1 MKSPTRLLTLLTL
14 VLCCFGMV
22 RAQHSPGMVPGGGA
36 PDNPAKAVIKGLV
49 VDADTEAPL
58 EFATVT
64 VFNQKDSSLVNGGI
78 TDDKGQF
85 FIEVKPGTY
94 RVSVEFL
101 AYQPLVIDNIVLSR
115 ENPVADLG
123 KIRLVP
129 DAETL
134 TQVEVVAEKSQM
146 QLSLDKRIF
155 NVGKDLSNAGGTAE
169 DILDNVPSV
178 TVDID
183 GNVSLRGSAN
193 VRILVD
199 GKPSSLVGI
208 SGTNGLK
215 QLPANMIDRIEVVT
229 NPSAKYEAEGMA
241 GIINIVLKKQNR
253 QGFNGSFDLTGGIPE
268 SYGATAN
275 LNYRRDRFN
284 FFVNYGINKRNRIG
298 GGNQYTEF
306 FSNDT
311 TFITRQDRDN
321 DRGGLSNNIRFGAD
335 YYFNPKNILT
345 TAFSYRTGKDDN
357 FASLNYYDY
366 LFDLNNPIGSTYR
379 TDNEKEDDSNLEYN
393 LTYRKSF
400 EEKGREFV
408 LDVQY
413 DDRQETERSDFL
425 EQYYDENG
433 VLLSGTEL
441 MQRSR
446 NEEGQNQ
453 LRITADYTHPLGKD
467 GKFEAG
473 MLASFREIN
482 NDYLV
487 EEFRDSDWEVMTN
500 LSNNFIYNEDIQAAY
515 AILGNKSGKLSYQA
529 GLRMERSKVLTELV
543 TSNEINDRSY
553 VNFFP
558 SAHIAY
564 EMADQN
570 SFQLSY
576 SRRVR
581 RPRFWDL
588 NPFFTFS
595 DSRNQWSGNPNLDPE
610 FTDSYEIGHL
620 KYWEKG
626 SLSSSI
632 YYRHT
637 TDVIERIRTFDNE
650 GISYTRPENLS
661 NQDDYGL
668 EFNWSYDP
676 LKTLRLNGNFNFFRS
691 ITEGTFEDQDF
702 SADTYSWFTRFTSKL
717 TLWKELDV
725 QTTFNYRAPRETTQG
740 RAKAMYHL
748 DLGMSRDILKKKG
761 TLTLSVRDLFNTRKR
776 RYITEGD
783 NFYTEGEF
791 QWHSR
796 QIRLS
801 FNYRIN
807 QKKQRQRGGRNGGD
821 FEGGDMEF

>member
-1 MKSPTRLLTLLTL
+1 MKSPIRLFLIVFSLFLIHA
-14 VLCCFGMV
+14 VH
-22 RAQHSPGMVPGGGA
+22 AQHGPAMAPGGGA
-36 PDNPAKAVIKGLV
+36 PANPAKAVIKGQV
-49 VDADTEAPL
+49 FDSETEMPL

-64 VFNQKDSSLVNGGI
+64 VFNQKDSSLATGGI
-78 TDDKGQF
+78 TDEKGMF
-85 FIEVKPGTY
+85 FLEVKPGAY
-94 RVSVEFL
+94 WVSIEFI
-101 AYQPLVIDNIVLSR
+101 AYKPKVFSNIVLTKDQ
-115 ENPVADLG
+115 PMADLG
-123 KIRLVP
+123 KILMEP

-134 TQVEVVAEKSQM
+134 TEVEVVAEKSQM
-146 QLSLDKRIF
+146 MLSLDKRVF
-155 NVGKDLSNAGGTAE
+155 NVGKDLSNAGGSAE

-183 GNVSLRGSAN
+183 GNVSLRGSGN
-193 VRILVD
+193 VRILID
-199 GKPSSLVGI
+199 GKPSGLVGI

-215 QLPANMIDRIEVVT
+215 QLPANLIDRVEVIT

-241 GIINIVLKKQNR
+241 GIINIVLKKQNKK
-253 QGFNGSFDLTGGIPE
+253 GLHGSFDLSAGLPKN
-268 SYGATAN
+268 YGVTAN
-275 LNYRRDRFN
+275 LNYRKNRLN
-284 FFVNYGINKRNRIG
+284 FFANYGIQDRRFDG

-306 FSNDT
+306 YSNDT
-311 TFITRQDRDN
+311 TTITIQDRDN
-321 DRGGLSNNIRFGAD
+321 DRGGLSHNFRFGAD

-345 TAFSYRTGKDDN
+345 AAFSYRTGKDDN

-366 LFDLNNPIGSTYR
+366 LFDLNTPLGSTYR
-379 TDNEKEDDSNLEYN
+379 TDDEKEDDSNLEYN
-393 LTYRKSF
+393 ITYRKSF

-408 LDVQY
+408 FDVQY
-413 DDRQETERSDFL
+413 DDRKETERSNFL

-446 NEEGQNQ
+446 NEEGQYQ
-453 LRITADYTHPLGKD
+453 LRLTADYTHPLGKE
-467 GKFEAG
+467 GKFETG
-473 MLASFREIN
+473 LLASFREIN

-487 EEFRDSDWEVMTN
+487 EELNDQDWEVLTN
-500 LSNNFIYNEDIQAAY
+500 LSNNFIYDEDIQAAY
-515 AILGNKSGKLSYQA
+515 AILGNKSGKISYQA
-529 GLRMERSKVLTELV
+529 GLRMERSSVV
-543 TSNEINDRSY
+543 TKLITTNEINDRSY

-564 EMADQN
+564 ELADQN
-570 SFQLSY
+570 SFQVSY

-626 SLSSSI
+626 SLSSSV

-637 TDVIERIRTFDNE
+637 TDVIERITTFDNE

-661 NQDDYGL
+661 TRNDYGF

-676 LKTLRLNGNFNFFRS
+676 LKNLRLNGNFNFFRS

-702 SADTYSWFTRFTSKL
+702 NADTYSWFTRFTSKL

-740 RAKAMYHL
+740 KYKAMYHL
-748 DLGMSRDILKKKG
+748 DLGMSKDFLKKKG
-761 TLTLSVRDLFNTRKR
+761 TLTLSVRDMFNTRKR

-783 NFYTEGEF
+783 NFYTEGDF
-791 QWHSR
+791 QWR
-796 QIRLS
+796 GRMVRLS

-807 QKKQRQRGGRNGGD
+807 QNKQRQNGRGGNDGG